1 MIIGRQDFIAT
12 ARSWIGVEY
21 HHQGAS
27 RYGCDCIG
35 LVIGILAELGIDYSS
50 FDIPDRTERPN
61 GNQMQSQI
69 ELVCGGGQQR
79 HPMVGD
85 LALFK
90 IYNEPQHCG
99 IISDL
104 GYSLGLIHADRS
116 IGKVVECAL
125 SPMWESRLIAVYQIP
140 VLNYAASVS
149 VEIETGDSL

>member
-1 MIIGRQDFIAT
+1 MSISQHYFISK
-12 ARSWIGVEY
+12 AREWIGVNY

-35 LVIGILAELGIDYSS
+35 LILGVGLELGVDWRS

-61 GNQMQSQI
+61 GNLMQAQI
-69 ELVCGGGQQR
+69 ELVCGKPAF
-79 HPMVGD
+79 HPPQEGN

-90 IYNEPQHCG
+90 IYNQPQHCG

-125 SPMWESRLIAVYQIP
+125 SPMWESRLIAVYYIP
-140 VLNYAASVS
+140 CIKL
-149 VEIETGDSL
+149 

>member
-1 MIIGRQDFIAT
+1 MSIRRENLISK
-12 ARSWIGVEY
+12 AREWVGVNY

-35 LVIGILAELGIDYSS
+35 LVIGCLLELGSDFSS

-61 GNQMQSQI
+61 GNQFQTQI
-69 ELVCGGGQQR
+69 ELVCGAPQERPPQA
-79 HPMVGD
+79 GD

-116 IGKVVECAL
+116 LGKVVECAL
-125 SPMWESRLIAVYQIP
+125 SKQWESRLIAIYHIP
-140 VLNYAASVS
+140 CIN
-149 VEIETGDSL
+149 